1 MVQKL
6 ELNVEKIKAE
16 LARMERN
23 QSWLARKMNISRQL
37 LSYKIRSKKI
47 THAERIAKALNLN
60 PRDLIK

>member
-1 MVQKL
+1 M
-6 ELNVEKIKAE
+6 ELNIEKIKAE

-23 QSWLARKMNISRQL
+23 QTWLSRKMDVSKQL
-37 LSYKIRSKKI
+37 LSYMLLSKKI